1 LTKSIEKIVSTS
13 ISLNKFIMKI
23 LHNYSRILIPYMLVF
38 LFIDL
43 VKLKIVSVF
52 KKKRITFFLGREK
65 YPVLTGG
72 SLLYCW
78 LISDI
83 RAINDCASMYIYYK
97 IYCMVNLLI
106 FIWHNKYYI
115 FFINSIKLKID

>member
-1 LTKSIEKIVSTS
+1 
-13 ISLNKFIMKI
+13 MKI

-52 KKKRITFFLGREK
+52 RKGELHSFLGWEK
-65 YPVLTGG
+65 YLVLTGD

-78 LISDI
+78 VISDI
-83 RAINDCASMYIYYK
+83 RAMTVQVCRFTIKYIA
-97 IYCMVNLLI
+97 
-106 FIWHNKYYI
+106 
-115 FFINSIKLKID
+115 